1 MTVRF
6 LEKNEYGKTFPL
18 YLECFAEGWAEGKL
32 PEEEVDFIE
41 EYYGEYAAAIASGKV
56 PAASGEALA
65 AICEDSASFCTAS
78 AAVNGNRIAVLE
90 NDAGEIL
97 SMVHIR
103 PMKAVYRLAPDSPEA
118 TSLEKESPESENPGS
133 GMPAAEETISVRYL
147 MAVATKKACR
157 HRGYMDRVMGLV
169 LETLTAEGD
178 PWCFLIAVDKDI
190 YRHLGFVIDWRV
202 SPAEQEMLYADE
214 NLTEASG
221 KLLCADKMRIPDLIR
236 PGTADTDTANDTGI
250 NKDVNDEP

>member
-1 MTVRF
+1 MPAEEIRQRMTVRF

-65 AICEDSASFCTAS
+65 AICEDSAAFCTAS

-103 PMKAVYRLAPDSPEA
+103 PMKAVYRLAQDSCEAKSPE
-118 TSLEKESPESENPGS
+118 
-133 GMPAAEETISVRYL
+133 EEIIPVRYL

-157 HRGYMDRVMGLV
+157 HRGYMDRVMELV

-178 PWCFLIAVDKDI
+178 PWCFLIAVDKAI
-190 YRHLGFVIDWRV
+190 YRHLGFDIDWRI

-236 PGTADTDTANDTGI
+236 PGAADADTANDKGI

>member
-1 MTVRF
+1 
-6 LEKNEYGKTFPL
+6 
-18 YLECFAEGWAEGKL
+18 
-32 PEEEVDFIE
+32 
-41 EYYGEYAAAIASGKV
+41 
-56 PAASGEALA
+56 LA
-65 AICEDSASFCTAS
+65 AICEDTDAFCTAS

-90 NDAGEIL
+90 NEDGEIL

-118 TSLEKESPESENPGS
+118 TSQEATSPKKESPESENPGS
-133 GMPAAEETISVRYL
+133 GVPAGEETISVRYL

-221 KLLCADKMRIPDLIR
+221 KLLCAEKMRIPDQIR
-236 PGTADTDTANDTGI
+236 PGAADTDTANDTGI